1 MGAFLVNRLAGRRGE
16 NSVFFSGF
24 ITRKVNGFFTY
35 AVLAI
40 GLTRSVTLG
49 EAMYCLHLRDTKKKY
64 QKKYFYS
71 HVFPILFNFI

>member
-16 NSVFFSGF
+16 NSAFFSGF

-49 EAMYCLHLRDTKKKY
+49 EAMCCLHLRDTKKIS
-64 QKKYFYS
+64 KKYFYS